1 MGAFDQM
8 AGLGITLTRRP
19 LLSLGEEDKSTP
31 ETVSWYGKTPPET
44 TSTTGKHD
52 PNTRYRPKPDPK
64 YGDNDQTTAK
74 VSAAQLRT
82 GKPAQHNTK

>member
-1 MGAFDQM
+1 MSAFDKM

-19 LLSLGEEDKSTP
+19 LLPLGEQDKSTP
-31 ETVSWYGKTPPET
+31 DPVSFYGKIPPET
-44 TSTTGKHD
+44 TKTTGNHD

-64 YGDNDQTTAK
+64 FGDNEQTTAK
-74 VSAAQLRT
+74 TTAAALRT